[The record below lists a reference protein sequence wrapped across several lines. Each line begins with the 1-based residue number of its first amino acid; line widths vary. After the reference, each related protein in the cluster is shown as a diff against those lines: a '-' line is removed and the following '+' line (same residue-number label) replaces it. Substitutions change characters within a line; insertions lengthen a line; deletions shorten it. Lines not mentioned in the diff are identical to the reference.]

1 MAKKK
6 APKKS
11 ARKPAKKG
19 RPTRKQAPR
28 AAKKTAAK
36 TAPKEAPRP
45 IGSLTH
51 VQIPAPDLKR
61 ATDFYS
67 KILGWKITVMPGME
81 QYALFDDGGMG
92 GGLNAFP
99 GAAEAGIRPFY
110 KVKDIPAT
118 LAQVEALGGG
128 VVQPKTEIPGGM
140 GFCATFSDPNGIKIG
155 LWSAS

>member
-6 APKKS
+6 ASKKS
-11 ARKPAKKG
+11 ARKPAKKR

-28 AAKKTAAK
+28 AAKKTAARS
-36 TAPKEAPRP
+36 APPP
-45 IGSLTH
+45 PFGCLTH

-61 ATDFYS
+61 ATDFYT
-67 KILGWKITVMPGME
+67 KILGWKVTFMPGME
-81 QYALFDDGGMG
+81 QYGLFDDGGMG

-99 GAAEAGIRPFY
+99 GAAEDGIRPFY

-118 LAQVEALGGG
+118 LAQVVAAGGSQ
-128 VVQPKTEIPGGM
+128 VQAKTEIPGGM
-140 GFCATFSDPNGIKIG
+140 GFCAVFADPNGIKIG